1 MPMSEL
7 KQLQKLFLG
16 MGSIILILSLFLFY
30 FSEKI
35 IVFIYD
41 MLPEKV
47 DIFMIAPYDVFLG
60 TIKIS
65 LVCAILLSLPILF
78 VFIYKYIS
86 PALLSKEKKLIIN
99 VFVPSLLLSYGGI
112 VFAYKILLPLTLK
125 TLYTYYSLSF
135 VEHTISFTALLD
147 YILLILVGVVFIF
160 NTPIVIWNLDSFGIL
175 TVNQMTAYRK
185 YVIVI
190 FLAISAILTPP
201 DVFSMFLMFVPLYML
216 FEGTITLKRLKI
228 RNAIGDKSV

>member
-1 MPMSEL
+1 MSEL
-7 KQLQKLFLG
+7 RQLQKLFLG
-16 MGSIILILSLFLFY
+16 IGGIILTLSLFLFF

-35 IVFIYD
+35 IAFIYD

-47 DIFMIAPYDVFLG
+47 DVFMVAPYDVFLG

-65 LVCAILLSLPILF
+65 LVLAIIFSLPILF
-78 VFIYKYIS
+78 VLIYRYAS
-86 PALLSKEKKLIIN
+86 PALLSKERKLIIN

-112 VFAYKILLPLTLK
+112 AFAYKVLLPLTLK
-125 TLYTYYSLSF
+125 TLYTYYSLPF

-147 YILLILVGVVFIF
+147 YILLILVGVVIIF
-160 NTPIVIWNLDSFGIL
+160 NTPIVIWNLDSFGIV
-175 TVNQMTAYRK
+175 TVNQMTSYRK

-190 FLAISAILTPP
+190 FLVISAILTPP

-216 FEGTITLKRLKI
+216 FEGTISLKKLKT
-228 RNAIGDKSV
+228 RNIKGDKSE